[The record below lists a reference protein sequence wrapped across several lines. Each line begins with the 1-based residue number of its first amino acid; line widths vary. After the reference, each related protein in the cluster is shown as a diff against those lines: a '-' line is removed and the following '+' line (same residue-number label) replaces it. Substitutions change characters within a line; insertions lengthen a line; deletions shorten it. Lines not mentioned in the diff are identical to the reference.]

1 MKKIKLSYYP
11 DITQYQTQDA
21 IRKAVVE
28 FSQFLSKDYSAR
40 LNQQIEIEVLPV
52 MDVKSQTEL
61 MQNPNEN
68 CAIGLMKPVSYVLAR
83 QQNQNVFAS
92 GVAWREISGVESDKY
107 IGQLFVH
114 KNSGIKS
121 FKDITKKHR
130 IAYGDSFSTS
140 NFLIQAAE
148 LYKNGIHPFT
158 GFRMSKFFGGHDG
171 TAKAVY
177 YNDADIGAGHDGA
190 IILLANEKGY
200 EDANEVLIPISKVE
214 IYSDPVAVRK
224 DQIPDVDMFTESL
237 ISISSNP
244 KVQKLVQDFWG
255 NVTRLGRADPSKYSS
270 IEEALIALNL
280 KAKDLL

>member
-1 MKKIKLSYYP
+1 MKKLQLSYYP
-11 DITQYQTQDA
+11 DITQYSTQEA
-21 IRKAVVE
+21 IRKSVLE
-28 FSQFLSKDYSAR
+28 FSQILSNDYSKR
-40 LNQQIEIEVLPV
+40 LNQEIEIEVLPV
-52 MDVKSQTEL
+52 LDVKSQTEL

-68 CAIGLMKPVSYVLAR
+68 CVIGLMKPVSYVLAR
-83 QQNQNVFAS
+83 QQNQNVFAA
-92 GVAWREISGVESDKY
+92 GVAWREISGVENDNY

-121 FKDITKKHR
+121 FKDINKKHR

-158 GFRMSKFFGGHDG
+158 GFRISKFFGGHDG

-177 YNDADIGAGHDGA
+177 YNEADIGAGHDGA

-214 IYSDPVAVRK
+214 IYSDPVAVRT
-224 DQIPDVDMFTESL
+224 DLLPDIEKFTDSL
-237 ISISSNP
+237 ISISKNP
-244 KVQKLVQDFWG
+244 TVQKLLQNFWG
-255 NVTRLGRADPSKYSS
+255 NVTRLGKADPSKYSS
-270 IEEALIALNL
+270 IEEALTALNL
-280 KAKDLL
+280 KAKDVL

>member
-1 MKKIKLSYYP
+1 MKKLQLSYYP
-11 DITQYQTQDA
+11 DITQYSTQEA
-21 IRKAVVE
+21 IRKSVVE
-28 FSQFLSKDYSAR
+28 FSQFLSKDYSDR
-40 LNQQIEIEVLPV
+40 LNQEIEIEVLPV

-83 QQNQNVFAS
+83 QQNQNVFSA
-92 GVAWREISGVESDKY
+92 GVAWREISGVENDKY

-114 KNSGIKS
+114 KNSGIES
-121 FKDITKKHR
+121 FKDINKKHR

-158 GFRMSKFFGGHDG
+158 GFRISKFFGGHDG

-177 YNDADIGAGHDGA
+177 YNEADIGAGHDGA

-214 IYSDPVAVRK
+214 IYSDPVAVRT
-224 DQIPDVDMFTESL
+224 DLLPDVEKFTDSL
-237 ISISSNP
+237 ISISENP
-244 KVQKLVQDFWG
+244 TIQKLLQNFWG
-255 NVTRLGRADPSKYSS
+255 NVTRLGKADPSKYSS
-270 IEEALIALNL
+270 IEEALTALNL
-280 KAKDLL
+280 KAKDVL

>member
-1 MKKIKLSYYP
+1 MKKIHLSYYP
-11 DITQYQTQDA
+11 DITQYQTQDS

-28 FSQFLSKDYSAR
+28 FSKLLSEDYSKR

-52 MDVKSQTEL
+52 MNVKSQTEL

-68 CAIGLMKPVSYVLAR
+68 CAIGLMKPISYVLAK
-83 QQNQNVFAS
+83 QQNQNVFAA
-92 GVAWREISGVESDKY
+92 GVAWREISGIENDKY

-121 FKDITKKHR
+121 FKDINKKHR

-158 GFRMSKFFGGHDG
+158 GFRISKFFGGHDG

-177 YNDADIGAGHDGA
+177 YNEADIGAGHDGA

-200 EDANEVLIPISKVE
+200 EDANEFLIPISKVE
-214 IYSDPVAVRK
+214 IYSDPVAVRI
-224 DQIPDVDMFTESL
+224 DLMPDVDEFTESL

-244 KVQKLVQDFWG
+244 IVQRLLQDFWG
-255 NVTRLGRADPSKYSS
+255 NVTRLGKADPCKYYS

-280 KAKDLL
+280 KAKDVL

>member
-1 MKKIKLSYYP
+1 MKKIHLSYYP

-28 FSQFLSKDYSAR
+28 FSKLLSEDYSKR

-52 MDVKSQTEL
+52 MNVKSQTEL

-68 CAIGLMKPVSYVLAR
+68 CAIGLMKPISYVLAK
-83 QQNQNVFAS
+83 QQNQNVFAA
-92 GVAWREISGVESDKY
+92 GVAWREISGIENDKY

-121 FKDITKKHR
+121 FKDINKKHR

-158 GFRMSKFFGGHDG
+158 GFRISKFFGGHD
-171 TAKAVY
+171 
-177 YNDADIGAGHDGA
+177 DGA

-214 IYSDPVAVRK
+214 IYSDPVAVRI
-224 DQIPDVDMFTESL
+224 DLMPDVDKFTESL

-244 KVQKLVQDFWG
+244 IVQRLLQGFWG
-255 NVTRLGRADPSKYSS
+255 NVTRLGKADPSKYSS

-280 KAKDLL
+280 KAKDVL